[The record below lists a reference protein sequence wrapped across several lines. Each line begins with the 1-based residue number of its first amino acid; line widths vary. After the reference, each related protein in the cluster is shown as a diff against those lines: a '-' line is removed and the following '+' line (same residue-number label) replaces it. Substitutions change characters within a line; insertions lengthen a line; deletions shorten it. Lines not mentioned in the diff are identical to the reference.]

1 MRQLLIA
8 AGLAAL
14 IAGSVQ
20 AQTAYKPLAKPAEAP
35 SAAVHA
41 APVSVRA
48 PALGKGYSDRQ
59 RHMADCL
66 ASAPG
71 YDPAT
76 DLIRLRNGAT
86 RPCRL

>member
-1 MRQLLIA
+1 MRQLLFA
-8 AGLAAL
+8 AGVAVLV
-14 IAGSVQ
+14 AGSVQ
-20 AQTAYKPLAKPAEAP
+20 AQTAQKPPAKPAEAP
-35 SAAVHA
+35 SAGLHA

-48 PALGKGYSDRQ
+48 AALGKGYSDRQ

-76 DLIRLRNGAT
+76 DRIRLQNGST
-86 RPCRL
+86 QPCRL